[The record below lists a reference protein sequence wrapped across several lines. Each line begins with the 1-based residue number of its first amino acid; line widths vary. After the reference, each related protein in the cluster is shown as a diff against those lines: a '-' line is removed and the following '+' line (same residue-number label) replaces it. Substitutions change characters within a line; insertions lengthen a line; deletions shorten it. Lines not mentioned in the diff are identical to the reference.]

1 MANWFRRPGGAVVI
15 QFSGLDKRK
24 RTLSL
29 GEASDGTADR
39 AFRVVKSLVD
49 AARYAQPVPPDVAA
63 WLDALPDETY
73 ARFVVAG
80 LVNAREKRETVRVTV
95 AAHAEAFIT
104 RRTDIKPASLLVYRQ
119 VVRNLA
125 EHFGETLIA
134 DVTPGDCDDFA
145 RFLMTTARSAKQV
158 ERQGA
163 ALSPATCGKR
173 LQLASTIFGDA
184 QRRGLISSN
193 PFADVKKPG
202 AVNIDR
208 QQYVPAESVE
218 TLIEAEPD
226 PEWRLLL
233 ALARYLGLRTPSEP
247 FSLTWDCIDWEKRRI
262 RINSP
267 KTEVHGKPYRTAPIP
282 PEVLAHLE
290 RLYTLA
296 PEGAVYVLDRL
307 RQRDSVKAAERG
319 FWAGLNLRTALL
331 KKIERAGL
339 TVWPRLW
346 HALRASAETDLVARF
361 PVHVVAG
368 WLGNT
373 PTVATKHYL
382 MTTDA
387 DFDRAASETALPKAL
402 LSGPEKQRIGQRT
415 APGNAKNPVN
425 TGLLRNRLEDRG
437 FEPLTSCMPCKRSPS

>member
-1 MANWFRRPGGAVVI
+1 MASILRRKTGGVAI
-15 QFSGLDKRK
+15 QFLDVNNKR
-24 RTLSL
+24 RTLGL
-29 GEASDGTADR
+29 GNAPERFVTRAAEVVDDLLKAAGYGT
-39 AFRVVKSLVD
+39 
-49 AARYAQPVPPDVAA
+49 PVPADSTA
-63 WLDALPDETY
+63 WLNGLNDEQH
-73 ARFVVAG
+73 ARFVAAG
-80 LVNAREKRETVRVTV
+80 LVHPREKREAVRVTV
-95 AAHAEAFIT
+95 ASHTEAFIA

-163 ALSPATCGKR
+163 ALSPATVGKR

-208 QQYVPAESVE
+208 QQYVPAETVE

-247 FSLTWDCIDWEKRRI
+247 FSLTWDCVDWEKRRI

-267 KTEVHGKPYRTAPIP
+267 KTEVHGKPYRMAPIL
-282 PEVLAHLE
+282 PEVMPHLE
-290 RLYTLA
+290 RLDELA
-296 PEGAVYVLDRL
+296 PPGTVYVLDRL

-346 HALRASAETDLVARF
+346 HALRASAQTDLSARF
-361 PVHVVAG
+361 PTHVVAG

-373 PTVATKHYL
+373 PMVASKHYL

-387 DFDRAASETALPKAL
+387 DFDRAASESALQSAL
-402 LSGPEKQRIGQRT
+402 HTGPELQRNGRRA
-415 APGNAKNPVN
+415 APGNAKTPVK
-425 TGLLRNRLEDRG
+425 TGVLRNRLEDRG